1 VASYA
6 TPPTV
11 VDASVADVRSSTPP
25 VVALELH
32 AVGVVESFEVRL
44 SDLAALEMGLKGAAL
59 VCPRW
64 CTQLGAKSHGG
75 TSKLLVPRR
84 RPPPPGRWSLGGAWL
99 VLGRVLCVSIVASL
113 LLLLPDHV
121 GVSDGILRLAWCT
134 EVEAL
139 RGHVGCRK

>member
-84 RPPPPGRWSLGGAWL
+84 RPPPQGGGL
-99 VLGRVLCVSIVASL
+99 
-113 LLLLPDHV
+113 
-121 GVSDGILRLAWCT
+121 
-134 EVEAL
+134 
-139 RGHVGCRK
+139 